1 MALGPETSQMES
13 RRLLDEGCH
22 GLGTQQRGCPD
33 HLQGGTKGHVPGR
46 EFLRASLR
54 FHVLGET
61 GWDLASRMAQT
72 DSSQASDFGQVRP
85 NRRDYLRSNGTYHRR
100 VSLEVIRLNG

>member
-1 MALGPETSQMES
+1 MAFGPETSQMES

-54 FHVLGET
+54 SQGFGET
-61 GWDLASRMAQT
+61 GGERPSRMAPT
-72 DSSQASDFGQVRP
+72 DSSQASDFAKVRP